1 MGFLC
6 KRGLVFVALL
16 SLLLTLPAKALTFDE
31 FLQSEPLGQHVEV
44 LEDVRGEW
52 TITDVASPQLL
63 RSFRPLSQPVLN
75 AGYSN
80 SVFWLRLVLDYQP
93 VTEQR
98 DARWLLELAYP
109 PLDSVK
115 LYVTQEGQWREI
127 ASGDSLP
134 FAARPIKAHTYL
146 FPLPLAAG
154 QSEVVYL
161 RLQSE
166 GSLQAPLTLW
176 SPISYLEEQ
185 PGRIYALG
193 MIYGVLLVMLVYNL
207 FIFISVRDWSYLFY
221 ILYIGSFGLYQLSVN
236 GAAIEYFWPDNPW
249 WANAATPFLVGMAGV
264 FGSQFARS
272 FLHTSEHSPWLDRLL
287 LALMLWAAGCMVLA
301 LTSSYSVAMPLAT
314 LMALVFS
321 VLVFTAGLV
330 ALWRGMRVARYFL
343 FAWTA
348 FLLGGVI
355 NTLMV
360 MGYLP
365 NMFLTMYA
373 SQIGSAIE
381 VALLSLALA
390 DRINALKE
398 ERARI
403 LHEASEKLQVLNKE
417 LANSNRLKDE
427 FLSNLTHELRTP
439 MNGVIGALE
448 LMQTVPM
455 STELQE
461 YQRTATGS
469 ARDMLR
475 MVDDIL
481 ALTQLQASKLY
492 ALHEP
497 FSLRSLLD
505 GLRQDFAP
513 KAQARGLTFT
523 VQLDEKLPDIVESDA
538 GKLAQALSY
547 LLDNA
552 LKFTRKGHVR
562 LQVSQASAEPGR
574 SLTLRFEVSD
584 TGIGFDEEFGQRI
597 YDNFRQ
603 ADGSHSRAYAG
614 LGIGLSLCQQLVGLL
629 RGELSHTS
637 TPNVGSCF
645 TLKLKLGL
653 PHTGRPLHELP
664 KRLPDET
671 LTLHREPHECKV
683 LLVEDD
689 PVNQLVIRGMLLR
702 LGYQVRT
709 ADNGEEALT
718 IVGREAFDGVLM
730 DCQMPYMDGFA
741 ACRALRELP
750 SGKQLPVLAVTA
762 YTQNADRERCL
773 AAGMDDYLAKPVRL
787 EELKLLLQRWVLA
800 RPHVG
805 Q

>member
-1 MGFLC
+1 
-6 KRGLVFVALL
+6 
-16 SLLLTLPAKALTFDE
+16 
-31 FLQSEPLGQHVEV
+31 
-44 LEDVRGEW
+44 
-52 TITDVASPQLL
+52 
-63 RSFRPLSQPVLN
+63 
-75 AGYSN
+75 
-80 SVFWLRLVLDYQP
+80 
-93 VTEQR
+93 
-98 DARWLLELAYP
+98 
-109 PLDSVK
+109 
-115 LYVTQEGQWREI
+115 
-127 ASGDSLP
+127 
-134 FAARPIKAHTYL
+134 
-146 FPLPLAAG
+146 
-154 QSEVVYL
+154 
-161 RLQSE
+161 
-166 GSLQAPLTLW
+166 
-176 SPISYLEEQ
+176 
-185 PGRIYALG
+185 
-193 MIYGVLLVMLVYNL
+193 
-207 FIFISVRDWSYLFY
+207 
-221 ILYIGSFGLYQLSVN
+221 
-236 GAAIEYFWPDNPW
+236 
-249 WANAATPFLVGMAGV
+249 MA
-264 FGSQFARS
+264 
-272 FLHTSEHSPWLDRLL
+272 
-287 LALMLWAAGCMVLA
+287 LA
-301 LTSSYSVAMPLAT
+301 LTTSYSVVMPLAT
-314 LMALVFS
+314 LMALAFS
-321 VLVFTAGLV
+321 ILVFVAGLV

-348 FLLGGVI
+348 FLLGGVV

-505 GLRQDFAP
+505 GLRQDFTP
-513 KAQARGLTFT
+513 KAQVRGLTFT
-523 VQLDEKLPDIVESDA
+523 VQLDEKLPDIVEGDA

-562 LQVSQASAEPGR
+562 LQVSQAAAELGR
-574 SLTLRFEVSD
+574 SVTLRFEVSD
-584 TGIGFDEEFGQRI
+584 TGIGFDEEFGQRL
-597 YDNFRQ
+597 YESFRQ

-614 LGIGLSLCQQLVGLL
+614 LGIGLSLCRQLVGLL
-629 RGELSHTS
+629 RGELTHTS

-653 PHTGRPLHELP
+653 PQTARTVYEVP
-664 KRLPDET
+664 KRLPHEE
-671 LTLHREPHECKV
+671 LTLRREPHECKV

-709 ADNGEEALT
+709 ADNGEEALK

-787 EELKLLLQRWVLA
+787 EELKLLLQRWLLA
-800 RPHVG
+800 RPHPG